1 MAATYRG
8 LQGIDD
14 DLARQRAF
22 VQGRSE
28 SYVRALDLL
37 PGVLA
42 GDAGAAIRQDWAART
57 FTAWYDRPLL
67 LLAALRA
74 DALATGQAHPL
85 HAAFTG
91 EHPDPGAVSAGALA
105 AALAPERARL
115 HEDLRR
121 RGVQTNET
129 SRAVAWLWPARLLE
143 LGTAARPLA
152 LVDLGASAGLNLVA
166 DELPDVWTD
175 ETGAP
180 LEVAGP
186 ISAVA
191 RLGLDAAP
199 LDATDEEDSRWLLAC
214 VWPGE
219 THRELR
225 LVRAVTAFKVARTR
239 LDAPVLAPVR
249 ARGWP
254 ERLDLLSG
262 THTDAV
268 VLAYQTIV
276 RDYIHEDERREY
288 EDGMRAWIATHPP
301 GRALWVELELVPD
314 AGPGQAALQLTRRDA
329 DGLVRTRRLARCHP
343 HPTRLERDAAAV
355 AELVRLSPPPAGAG
369 LHPPA

>member
-8 LQGIDD
+8 LEGIGD
-14 DLARQRAF
+14 DLARERTF

-37 PGVLA
+37 PGLLA
-42 GDAGAAIRQDWAART
+42 GDAGAAVRQDWAVRT

-67 LLAALRA
+67 LLAALRD

-91 EHPDPGAVSAGALA
+91 ERPDPGAVTPDALV
-105 AALAPERARL
+105 AALAPERGRL
-115 HEDLRR
+115 HENLRR

-129 SRAVAWLWPARLLE
+129 SRAVTWLWPARLLG
-143 LGTAARPLA
+143 LGTPARPLA
-152 LVDLGASAGLNLVA
+152 LADLGASAGLNLVA

-186 ISAVA
+186 LHAVA

-219 THRELR
+219 HHRELR
-225 LVRAVTAFKVARTR
+225 LLRALTAFKAARTR

-249 ARGWP
+249 ARAWP

-276 RDYIHEDERREY
+276 RDYILEDERREY

-301 GRALWVELELVPD
+301 GRALWAELELLAD
-314 AGPGQAALQLTRRDA
+314 AGPGQAAIQLTRREA

-343 HPTRLERDAAAV
+343 HPTRVERDLAAV
-355 AELVRLSPPPAGAG
+355 TELVRLSPAPAPAGPRPPA
-369 LHPPA
+369 